1 MDTYIV
7 NVYCDRTGFEV
18 EEVIKLPDHYPLAFV
33 RTKLIEET
41 NDQVVVALMN
51 MAEEQHSGHCGT
63 KHDPCLSE
71 ANSFEVGEKICPDCD
86 RVLPEEYTR
95 CWSCENKHGREVG

>member
-18 EEVIKLPDHYPLAFV
+18 EEVVQIPEDYPHKAHNTTDTIVLTLA
-33 RTKLIEET
+33 ET
-41 NDQVVVALMN
+41 
-51 MAEEQHSGHCGT
+51 QHSGHCGT

-71 ANSFEVGEKICPDCD
+71 ANSFEVGAKICPDCD

-95 CWSCENKHGREVG
+95 CWACENKHGREVG